1 LVEGVDSSKTLT
13 KSTSFIGQ
21 YVERA
26 GEEENKCIITE
37 MTPKSAVLECFDLK
51 NGKITLDSDSET
63 YVSTYYFLQPITLD
77 TSEQQAIQKILS
89 TL

>member
-13 KSTSFIGQ
+13 KSTAFIGQ

-26 GEEENKCIITE
+26 GEKENKCIITE
-37 MTPKSAVLECFDLK
+37 MTPKTAVLECFELK

-63 YVSTYYFLQPITLD
+63 YVSTYYFLQPVTVDI
-77 TSEQQAIQKILS
+77 SEQRAVQKILD